1 MSQWRRL
8 FVFMSNGGNE
18 ILTETNNS
26 PLQVVWFKKD
36 LRTLDH
42 QPLASA
48 ALAGPV
54 LPLYLFE
61 PELLHQPDMATQHVA
76 FALECLADLQIQLL
90 KIHPQLHLQIVI
102 ADAEDYFR
110 QLVEKHGNFVL
121 WSHEETGND
130 ASFKR
135 DIQVKRLTKANFLSW
150 HELPSNGVV
159 RRLQTRDKWSR
170 VWDERITKPLAMLPL
185 VTPVIGLTQTQVPSL
200 TALTPHLA
208 IIETDKPLRQK
219 GGSQLAHGLLRSFLD
234 YRGQHYRSEMSSPL
248 SAQDSCSRLS
258 AHLAF
263 GTLSIKQAVHAL
275 WAKRSEIQAMPESER
290 PSGLLASIKSFESR
304 LHWHCHFIQKLETE
318 PAIEFRNV
326 NRLFDGVRVENSLS
340 EFDEVQ
346 SRNFHAW
353 CAGQTGFPMVDACM
367 RMVCETGWLNFR
379 MRAMLAS
386 FSAYQLWLHWR
397 EPSIFMAR
405 QFLDY
410 EPGIHYSQFQMQS
423 GVTGINTIRIY
434 NPEKQLQDQD
444 PAGEFIHQWLPELSQ
459 GTYAAP
465 IVDLKQATRFARDS
479 IWGVRKKPEAPA
491 VSQAVYQKHG
501 SRNPNR
507 EGVKRKRLTAVEVVP
522 AKPNPQGSLF

>member
-18 ILTETNNS
+18 ILTETDNS
-26 PLQVVWFKKD
+26 PIQVVWFKKD

-48 ALAGPV
+48 AIAGPV

-76 FALECLADLQIQLL
+76 FALECLADLRTQLL
-90 KIHPQLHLQIVI
+90 DIHPQLHLQIVI

-110 QLVEKHGNFVL
+110 QLLEKHRNFVL

-130 ASFKR
+130 ASFQR
-135 DIQVKRLTKANFLSW
+135 DIAVKRFTKKNSLAW

-170 VWDERITKPLAMLPL
+170 VWDERITKPSAMLPL
-185 VTPVIGLTQTQVPSL
+185 VTPVSGLKQTQVPPL

-208 IIETDKPLRQK
+208 IIEPDKPLRQK

-263 GTLSIKQAVHAL
+263 GTVSIKQAVHAL
-275 WAKRSEIQAMPESER
+275 WSKRSEIQAMPESER
-290 PSGLLASIKSFESR
+290 LSGLLASIKSFESR
-304 LHWHCHFIQKLETE
+304 LHWHCHFIQKLESE

-326 NRLFDGVRVENSLS
+326 NRLFNGIRVENSLA
-340 EFDEVQ
+340 EFDDIQ
-346 SRNFHAW
+346 TQKFQAW

-444 PAGEFIHQWLPELSQ
+444 PAGVFINQWLPELSQ
-459 GTYAAP
+459 GTYPAP
-465 IVDLKQATRFARDS
+465 VVDLKEATRFARDS

-507 EGVKRKRLTAVEVVP
+507 EGVKRKRLTAAEVVP

>member
-1 MSQWRRL
+1 MKS
-8 FVFMSNGGNE
+8 FA
-18 ILTETNNS
+18 

-48 ALAGPV
+48 AMAGPV

-61 PELLHQPDMATQHVA
+61 PALLQQPDVATQHVA
-76 FALECLADLQIQLL
+76 FALECLADLRAQLL
-90 KIHPQLHLQIVI
+90 SLHPKLHLQVVI
-102 ADAEDYFR
+102 ADAESFFAK
-110 QLVEKHGNFVL
+110 LAMAHHNFVL
-121 WSHEETGND
+121 WSHEETGNRV
-130 ASFKR
+130 SFDR
-135 DIQVKRLTKANFLSW
+135 DIALHRFTKSRDIVW

-159 RRLQTRDKWSR
+159 RRLPSRDRWSR
-170 VWDERITKPLAMLPL
+170 IWDERITKPIVSVGDNLQPAS
-185 VTPVIGLTQTQVPSL
+185 GLEPTSIPTLESL
-200 TALTPHLA
+200 TVHLGFV
-208 IIETDKPLRQK
+208 EPDKALRQK
-219 GGSQLAHGLLRSFLD
+219 GGSQLAHELLRSFLD
-234 YRGQHYRSEMSSPL
+234 SRGQNYRTEMSSPL

-263 GTLSIKQAVHAL
+263 GSLSIKQAVQAL
-275 WAKRSEIQAMPESER
+275 WVRRSELQAMPESER
-290 PSGLLASIKSFESR
+290 PLGLLPSIKSFESR

-326 NRLFDGVRVENSLS
+326 NRLFDGVRQENSLS
-340 EFDEVQ
+340 AFDPLQ
-346 SRNFHAW
+346 AAKFQAW
-353 CAGQTGFPMVDACM
+353 CTGKTGFPMVDACM

-434 NPEKQLQDQD
+434 NPQKQFADQD
-444 PAGEFIHQWLPELSQ
+444 PEGVFVKQWLPDLAL
-459 GTYAAP
+459 GTYPAP
-465 IVDLKQATRFARDS
+465 IVDLKESTRFARDS
-479 IWGVRKKPEAPA
+479 IWGVRKKPESKE

-507 EGVKRKRLTAVEVVP
+507 EGISRRRSSVSESKKAANTQAEP
-522 AKPNPQGSLF
+522 SPQGSLF